1 MDKESDV
8 TCVADKVDDVKDG
21 IKINPLEDIIFTD
34 KVKKQ
39 MKQGDLHSFPEV
51 VEPFGSEGKLSTITG
66 GDGIVR
72 KKT

>member
-1 MDKESDV
+1 
-8 TCVADKVDDVKDG
+8 
-21 IKINPLEDIIFTD
+21 
-34 KVKKQ
+34 

-72 KKT
+72 KKLEIPGSYKGKDGVFEYIIEPDNTVNHRFFRPKK